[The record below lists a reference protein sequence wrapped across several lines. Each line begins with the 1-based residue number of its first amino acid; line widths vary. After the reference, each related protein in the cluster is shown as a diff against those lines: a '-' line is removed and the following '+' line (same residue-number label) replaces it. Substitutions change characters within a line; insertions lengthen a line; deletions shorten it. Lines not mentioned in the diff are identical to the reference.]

1 MRATPARTRADLSAQ
16 GFTLME
22 VLVSMAIIAGMMTLI
37 WGSFSL
43 TVRSKRRVEEIEA
56 RYHQIR
62 LAMNRMAREISMA
75 YLSKNDHP
83 GAQAMQKPRTKFI
96 AQRNSKVDELSFSSL
111 AHVPLR
117 ENAKECDQSL
127 IMYYAA
133 PDPEDRSM
141 TNLMRRETRRLLDPQ
156 QSEEDAPAYIM
167 LEDIEELHFE
177 FFDEQNNEWR
187 EDWSTI
193 SLDGQPERLPSKIR
207 ISLIMRDEMDRETT
221 YVTATRIFL
230 QDALWFTSGS

>member
-1 MRATPARTRADLSAQ
+1 MRAGPRSALAQ

-75 YLSKNDHP
+75 FLSKNDHP
-83 GAQAMQKPRTKFI
+83 AAQAVQKPRTKFV
-96 AQRNSKVDELSFSSL
+96 AQRNSKVDELTFSSL

-117 ENAKECDQSL
+117 ENSKECDQSL

-133 PDPEDRSM
+133 PDPEDRSV

-156 QSEEDAPAYIM
+156 RSEEDAPAYIM
-167 LEDIEELHFE
+167 LENIEELHFE

-207 ISLIMRDEMDRETT
+207 ISLTMRDEMDRETT

-230 QDALWFTSGS
+230 QEALWFTSGN